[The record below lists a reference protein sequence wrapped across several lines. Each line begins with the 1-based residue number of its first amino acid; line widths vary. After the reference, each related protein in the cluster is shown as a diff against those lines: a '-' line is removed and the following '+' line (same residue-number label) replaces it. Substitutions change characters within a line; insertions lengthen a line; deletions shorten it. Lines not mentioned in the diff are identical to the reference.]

1 MVVMCHRNSDPVP
14 PNRALYGQRGGK
26 LIFPMDLAFSSFAP
40 PGTMAPSAPPILHS
54 TIIGTGG
61 NPIAVI
67 ESYDWP
73 PVGGVIPVVVASP
86 TANIDLT
93 QVFSLSS
100 HPPALVDNNTQVFVT
115 NQDGDQISG
124 VIKGFTTVSYLDA
137 LHEIQAYQAI
147 FNPPLFGEHHGLP
160 VFRADN
166 PDILVGMVIV
176 TTQANAVVNA
186 FVARI

>member
-1 MVVMCHRNSDPVP
+1 MVIMCHRNSDPVP
-14 PNRALYGQRGGK
+14 PNRTLYGQRGGK
-26 LIFPMDLAFSSFAP
+26 LIFPMDLAFSSYAP
-40 PGTMAPSAPPILHS
+40 PGKMAPSSPPILHS
-54 TIIGTGG
+54 TILGTGG

-73 PVGGVIPVVVASP
+73 PVGKVTPVVVASP

-93 QVFSLSS
+93 QVLSLSS
-100 HPPALVDNNTQVFVT
+100 HPPALVSDGTQVIAT

-137 LHEIQAYQAI
+137 QHEIEAYQAI
-147 FNPPLFGEHHGLP
+147 FNPPLFGEDHGLP

-166 PDILVGMVIV
+166 PEILVGMVIS
-176 TTQANAVVNA
+176 TSSSPKVNA
-186 FVARI
+186 FIARI

>member
-1 MVVMCHRNSDPVP
+1 MVIMCHRNSDPVP

-26 LIFPMDLAFSSFAP
+26 LIFPMDLAFSSYAP

-54 TIIGTGG
+54 TIVGGGG
-61 NPIAVI
+61 NPIAII

-73 PVGGVIPVVVASP
+73 SIGSVIPIVVASP

-100 HPPALVDNNTQVFVT
+100 HPPPLVVTNTQVFVT
-115 NQDGDQISG
+115 NQDGDRIPG
-124 VIKGFTTVSYLDA
+124 VIKGFTTVPYLDA
-137 LHEIQAYQAI
+137 LHNIEAYQA
-147 FNPPLFGEHHGLP
+147 FFDQPLFGESHGLP

-166 PDILVGMVIV
+166 PEALVGMVIS
-176 TTQANAVVNA
+176 TTSSAINVNA
-186 FVARI
+186 FIARI